1 MNATIKRISWF
12 AVAPILTPAISFIS
26 LPILTLRLEAADYG
40 LFGLGIV
47 LASLISG
54 VSSFGLLLYLGGQQ
68 LSAEQRQDGIMTA
81 VLGVLLVGLA
91 ASACVVLLWWGVQIW
106 VRDTL
111 PIDIAMMGFIVVI
124 GLCGVFNGVAS
135 DVMVH
140 FGSARA
146 YSFCIVA
153 QAVTFALTAIACAF
167 YWRADPL
174 ALYAAGA
181 AGAIVQCVV
190 ALVSLRHHLSG
201 RVSREMRIPL

>member
-1 MNATIKRISWF
+1 MNSTIKRMSWF

-47 LASLISG
+47 LASMISG
-54 VSSFGLLLYLGGQQ
+54 VGSFGLLLYLGGQQ
-68 LSAEQRQDGIMTA
+68 LSTEQRHDGIKTA

-91 ASACVVLLWWGVQIW
+91 ASVCVVLLWLGVQVW
-106 VRDTL
+106 DPDAL
-111 PIDIAMMGFIVVI
+111 PIEATMMGFIIII

-135 DVMVH
+135 DTMVH
-140 FGSARA
+140 FGSAQA

-153 QAVTFALTAIACAF
+153 HALTFALTAIACTF

-190 ALVSLRHHLSG
+190 GLVSLRRHLHG
-201 RVSREMRIPL
+201 RVSHCGI